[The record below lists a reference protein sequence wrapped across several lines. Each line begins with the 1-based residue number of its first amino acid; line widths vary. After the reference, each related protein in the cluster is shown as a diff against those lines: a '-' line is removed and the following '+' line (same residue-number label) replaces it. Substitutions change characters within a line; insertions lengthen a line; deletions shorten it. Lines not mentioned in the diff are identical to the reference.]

1 MLIDTHSHIY
11 SKEFN
16 GEYAETVKRAI
27 DKGVEKII
35 FPNIDSSSI
44 RLMLDL
50 VDRFPDIC
58 YPLIGVHPTSINEE
72 YEEEL
77 ELVEYWMTKRKFWGI
92 GEIGIDL
99 YWDKT
104 FVDEQVFAFRY
115 QLRLAKLHNLPV
127 SIHTRESFDLVY
139 DILKEEYTP
148 DMRGVFHAFTGTSEQ
163 AKLILDMGFK
173 IGVGG
178 IVTFKNSGVDKM
190 LAGLDISNL
199 ILETDSPYLAPT
211 PMRGKRNETSY
222 IVYVAEKL
230 AEIYNIPVSL
240 VADITTKNARDL
252 FQI

>member
-16 GEYAETVKRAI
+16 GEYSETVKRAL

-50 VDRFPDIC
+50 VEEFPDVC

-77 ELVEYWMTKRKFWGI
+77 ELVNYWLGKRKFYGI

-104 FVDEQVFAFRY
+104 FVDEQVFAFRH
-115 QLRLAKLHNLPV
+115 QLRLAKQHDLPIV
-127 SIHTRESFDLVY
+127 IHSRESFDLVY
-139 DILKEEYTP
+139 AILKEEYTP
-148 DMRGVFHAFTGTSEQ
+148 EMKGIFHAFTGTLEQ
-163 AKLILDMGFK
+163 AQSILDLGFK

-178 IVTFKNSGVDKM
+178 IVTFKNSGLDKV
-190 LAGLDISNL
+190 LADLDISNL
-199 ILETDSPYLAPT
+199 VLETDSPYLAPT

-222 IVYVAEKL
+222 ITYVAEKL
-230 AEIYNIPVSL
+230 AEIYGIPVSL
-240 VADITTKNARDL
+240 VSEITSNNAREL